1 MQAVSRN
8 LLIFA
13 CVAIAAMLP
22 AFASATGN
30 ASMLTFHAEARY
42 RYIATDNSRLIP
54 GNDMRQGQ
62 FCGIVGTDLH
72 LIPQLRF
79 HGDFG
84 TGQVDRDRGASV
96 ANLQRRLSLQ
106 QLFAEVRRT
115 AGTTLV
121 GAILGLRNSP
131 MVPSVDQH
139 QRRQQPDSNP
149 ALLFSG
155 HAGMAPGDRDTT
167 CRGTPSCRT
176 CCSRESI
183 RPTRND

>member
-1 MQAVSRN
+1 MQPVLKN
-8 LLIFA
+8 LLLFTCAAI
-13 CVAIAAMLP
+13 VATLP
-22 AFASATGN
+22 AFAGEAATL
-30 ASMLTFHAEARY
+30 LTLSAEARY
-42 RYIATDNSRLIP
+42 RYVATDNSRLIP

-84 TGQVDRDRGASV
+84 TDQVDRDRGASV

-121 GAILGLRNSP
+121 GAILG
-131 MVPSVDQH
+131 
-139 QRRQQPDSNP
+139 RQEFADGPVS
-149 ALLFSG
+149 
-155 HAGMAPGDRDTT
+155 
-167 CRGTPSCRT
+167 
-176 CCSRESI
+176 
-183 RPTRND
+183 